1 MYGRLSGRLF
11 DNSRTLQ
18 NLQHLVGGL
27 HNILLVLV
35 GVYFGKDNTSLGL
48 IIAFFTFL
56 VSRMSSEISYRTSI
70 KVVEEYSNH
79 ANYKKN

>member
-1 MYGRLSGRLF
+1 MHARLSGRIF
-11 DNSRTLQ
+11 ENSRTLQ

-48 IIAFFTFL
+48 VAAGLAFL
-56 VSRMSSEISYRTSI
+56 VSRMSSEISFQTSI
-70 KVVEEYSNH
+70 KVVQEYSNH
-79 ANYKKN
+79 TNYKKN

>member
-1 MYGRLSGRLF
+1 MHGILSGRIF

-48 IIAFFTFL
+48 IIAGFAFF

-70 KVVEEYSNH
+70 KVIEEYSH
-79 ANYKKN
+79 HINYKKN